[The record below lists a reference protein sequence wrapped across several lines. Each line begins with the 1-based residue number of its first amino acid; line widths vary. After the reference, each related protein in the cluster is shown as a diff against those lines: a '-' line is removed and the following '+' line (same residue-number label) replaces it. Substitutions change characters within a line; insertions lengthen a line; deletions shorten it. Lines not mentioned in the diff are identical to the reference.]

1 MKYKMNKAVI
11 AVDIIMIA
19 VLIFLDQLSK
29 SVVNTYLKSID
40 SIVLIPG
47 VFELRYLE
55 NRGAAFGI
63 LQNKQWFFLLIS
75 IAFFILA
82 IVLLVWIP
90 TYKKYRLLRFTLV
103 LLAGGAFG
111 NLIDRACLGYVIDF
125 LYFVYINFP
134 IFNVADCYVSVGT
147 ALLVILVMF
156 YYKDEELDF
165 KKARADIKIHSS
177 LRNNENDSEKPGE
190 AEEK

>member
-1 MKYKMNKAVI
+1 MKYRINKLVLTI
-11 AVDIIMIA
+11 DIVLIA

-29 SVVNTYLKSID
+29 SVVNTYLKGQEA
-40 SIVLIPG
+40 IVLIPG

-63 LQNKQWFFLLIS
+63 LQNKQWFFLAIS
-75 IAFFILA
+75 IAFFVFA
-82 IVLLVWIP
+82 IILLVWIP

-103 LLAGGAFG
+103 LLAAGAFG
-111 NLIDRACLGYVIDF
+111 NFIDRAFLGYVVDF

-177 LRNNENDSEKPGE
+177 MKSDEQEN
-190 AEEK
+190 